1 MELELSLSP
10 PYQKT
15 PSIIN
20 KSFHGGDDD
29 RCSST
34 VTRFPRVSWNQDE
47 DDDNNKRFFNG
58 EYQQD
63 MDGDGEGLIG
73 WPPLHSW
80 RKRFMEENHSG
91 GEGFNGRVD
100 EEGENI
106 NVMNNNYN
114 ELLFV
119 KVKMDGVGIAR
130 KIDLNAIHSYQM
142 LTSTLIHMFHKYVE
156 NDEDGASYKLM
167 YQHKDGH
174 WLLAGDIPWEYDVHS
189 DSTTYTNGKK
199 VMLMDHL

>member
-10 PYQKT
+10 PYQKST
-15 PSIIN
+15 PPIIKKN
-20 KSFHGGDDD
+20 FHGGDHDD

-34 VTRFPRVSWNQDE
+34 SVTRFPRVSWNHNEDE
-47 DDDNNKRFFNG
+47 ENKRFFNG

-80 RKRFMEENHSG
+80 RKRFMEDNHFE
-91 GEGFNGRVD
+91 GEGEFNGRVD
-100 EEGENI
+100 EEGGNI
-106 NVMNNNYN
+106 NNNYN
-114 ELLFV
+114 HLLFV

-130 KIDLNAIHSYQM
+130 KIDLNAFHSYQM
-142 LTSTLIHMFHKYVE
+142 LTTALIHMFDKYVE
-156 NDEDGASYKLM
+156 NDEDGATYKLM

-174 WLLAGDIPWEYDVHS
+174 WLLAGDIPWEMFIQTVQRIQMVR
-189 DSTTYTNGKK
+189 N
-199 VMLMDHL
+199 